1 MKMHTLALALLTVV
15 GAVATFGA
23 NNAAAADVGISVQ
36 IGEPGFY
43 GRLDIGRFP
52 APEVVYS
59 RPVVIERIPYGV
71 SRPPI
76 YLRVPPGHQKNWR
89 KYCGRY
95 HACGEPVF
103 FVRENWYRNDYA
115 PRYKEYRHEHGEG
128 WHDDD
133 HGRGRDHDDDRGH
146 GKGNG
151 NGHGHGHDDRR

>member
-1 MKMHTLALALLTVV
+1 MKTPYLILALCSALCA
-15 GAVATFGA
+15 GS
-23 NNAAAADVGISVQ
+23 AAAADVGISVQ

-52 APEVVYS
+52 APEVVYT
-59 RPVVIERIPYGV
+59 RPVVIERVPYGV
-71 SRPPI
+71 SRPPV

-115 PRYKEYRHEHGEG
+115 PRYREYRREHD
-128 WHDDD
+128 HDRHDD
-133 HGRGRDHDDDRGH
+133 HGRGRDHDDDHGR
-146 GKGNG
+146 GKGKS
-151 NGHGHGHDDRR
+151 HGHGHDNRH